1 MSQFSEVIQ
10 LVRKE
15 QVTLFLGAGFS
26 LEAGAPNSSSLIDAI
41 LNQVPYEDKEDFVNL
56 TLDAL
61 CQKFVEYNNEGRSAL
76 IRTLKPLF
84 NFERKN
90 CKDQISLSHIPHFK
104 RIFTTNY
111 DTLIEDAY
119 GSDCVVIKQNQDIGM
134 IDDTKAM
141 IYKIHGDFD
150 NPDEM
155 ILTRGDYD
163 DFYRNQKNELIWDI
177 VKAEFSLRAILFIG
191 YSLDDSNIT
200 HLIERVT
207 NLSGKCNQPLFL
219 IAPGMKKAK
228 RKKLESL
235 GVKYYDAK
243 AEDFFKDLFLSLDR
257 NIVKDAKRKRI
268 SDSSFHKYCEY
279 RKLQIDLKS
288 TSSKNEISSVKTLD
302 NGEHIINFRVSNEF
316 AQMVMGDKRK
326 LTDSLSFHGIPI
338 PALKIPPE
346 QLLDFKYMV
355 NRVWLSDRSDIASL
369 LIAPTHDEI
378 CSQIKIPTRNFRE
391 KVNLVRYGSGVNEV
405 TLVLSL
411 DSYTLTMVIEAK
423 SVSDFTI
430 NLKVDF
436 SQKYTDNSLAIHWLN
451 LLMALWNNEKVIFSD
466 LLGKGSF
473 SITNPTIKQQQT
485 DFEKRLAYYNNINEI
500 EDLLGKPF
508 VTYEMYSKDN
518 MERTLIILSYLKK
531 GSYTESIPQNATIS
545 FEMSPLDELHIK
557 ELQVGVRKYCF
568 GITREAFEEL
578 EFNGQSIKI
587 PFQHELYR
595 ECEVIQRDKLP
606 NGNYS
611 LKIKVLTGYV
621 YKWYSDNPEMEH
633 MDGMETIHLS
643 ENPIKRL
650 E

>member
-26 LEAGAPNSSSLIDAI
+26 LKAGAPSCWSLIDAI

-56 TLDAL
+56 TLEAL
-61 CQKFVEYNNEGRSAL
+61 CQKFVEYNDEGRNAL

-90 CKDQISLSHIPHFK
+90 CEDQISLSHIPHFK

-119 GSDCVVIKQNQDIGM
+119 GSDCVVIKQNQNIGM
-134 IDDTKAM
+134 IDDTKTM

-150 NPDEM
+150 SPDEM

-257 NIVKDAKRKRI
+257 NIVKDAKRKKI

-302 NGEHIINFRVSNEF
+302 NGEHIINFRVSNEI

-338 PALKIPPE
+338 PALKIPSE

-355 NRVWLSDRSDIASL
+355 NGVWLSDRSDIASL

-436 SQKYTDNSLAIHWLN
+436 SKKYTDNSQAIHWLN
-451 LLMALWNNEKVIFSD
+451 LPMALWNNEKVIFSNF
-466 LLGKGSF
+466 LGKGSF
-473 SITNPTIKQQQT
+473 SITNLTEKLQQT

-508 VTYEMYSKDN
+508 ATYEMYSKDN

-531 GSYTESIPQNATIS
+531 GSYTESVPKNATIS
-545 FEMSPLDELHIK
+545 FEVIPLDELHIK
-557 ELQVGVRKYCF
+557 ELRVGVRKYCF
-568 GITREAFEEL
+568 GITRESLEEL